1 MNNTEFFYPRSR
13 AEWRQWLEL
22 NHREVDSVWLIF
34 FKKNSGV
41 ASLSYVEAVEEALCF
56 GWIDSK
62 LQRIDNLSHKQF
74 FCKRKK
80 DSFWSKIN
88 KERVEKLIKKGLMRD
103 AGYEIIE
110 KSKSNGYWNLFDD
123 AENLILPDELISNLL
138 SNLTVK
144 RGCLISRFL
153 ENRRWRLFY

>member
-1 MNNTEFFYPRSR
+1 MLHRFPTL
-13 AEWRQWLEL
+13 RQLKKHFALVGLTLSFKEL
-22 NHREVDSVWLIF
+22 IIYHTGNFSV
-34 FKKNSGV
+34 
-41 ASLSYVEAVEEALCF
+41 
-56 GWIDSK
+56 
-62 LQRIDNLSHKQF
+62 
-74 FCKRKK
+74 
-80 DSFWSKIN
+80 
-88 KERVEKLIKKGLMRD
+88 KERVENLIKKGLMRD